1 MIFVNHWSS
10 LSLKTLQLYN
20 SILFK
25 VCKGFIEKKMLLEY
39 NIPMTGEGVW
49 FYSCWL
55 VTLVWYFSHVLINL
69 TEWVSRV
76 KSHYQP
82 LYICCFV
89 HQQPNCVMLLLAYN
103 FINSC
108 SHLHGNSL
116 SSCDSARDSAVAE
129 NVWNNVK
136 NIIAIGLMEGGWR
149 IFMTPGGGE
158 GRKWE
163 GLFTVAWS

>member
-1 MIFVNHWSS
+1 MV
-10 LSLKTLQLYN
+10 
-20 SILFK
+20 LF
-25 VCKGFIEKKMLLEY
+25 ML
-39 NIPMTGEGVW
+39 TCD
-49 FYSCWL
+49 SC
-55 VTLVWYFSHVLINL
+55 VVFQSRVLINL

-116 SSCDSARDSAVAE
+116 SSCDSARDSAVAKTCE
-129 NVWNNVK
+129 TT
-136 NIIAIGLMEGGWR
+136 LR
-149 IFMTPGGGE
+149 ILLP
-158 GRKWE
+158 
-163 GLFTVAWS
+163 LD